1 MQQHATLKTQGE
13 SMDKYLTAKQVADKL
28 QVNRTTL
35 WRWEKNGTLT
45 PRKIGGVKRYSADQ
59 IDKK

>member
-1 MQQHATLKTQGE
+1 MSE
-13 SMDKYLTAKQVADKL
+13 KYLTAKQVADKL